1 MNSFNRIIQSAW
13 ALCDIC
19 WIFIKI
25 SIHIARRPL
34 TCFCL
39 FTYWKLLI
47 GYRKLVNTHIWKP
60 TAQNVTS
67 PFAED
72 TSLSSKPDRRVL
84 IVYTV
89 YNQGAATDCTT
100 NDVTQWLVVESGERV
115 NLSADKPGC
124 DALVDVGWLAQ
135 CIMALQ
141 WLGEENW
148 ESHKFV
154 WVQSERPEGWERT
167 SRETWGKSRNQQK
180 A

>member
-67 PFAED
+67 PFAEN
-72 TSLSSKPDRRVL
+72 TSLSTKPDRRVL
-84 IVYTV
+84 IVHTV
-89 YNQGAATDCTT
+89 YNQRAATDCTT
-100 NDVTQWLVVESGERV
+100 TRSRKRGEWELVIGQARSRRV
-115 NLSADKPGC
+115 VRCGLSSTVYNGVAMTVWKAGS
-124 DALVDVGWLAQ
+124 VRT
-135 CIMALQ
+135 
-141 WLGEENW
+141 
-148 ESHKFV
+148 FV
-154 WVQSERPEGWERT
+154 CL
-167 SRETWGKSRNQQK
+167 
-180 A
+180 